1 MNVKKTLAAS
11 TAALVL
17 IGSVLPASAAGIDA
31 NYVKALKENGTA
43 DLILNVD
50 AYRAAYPDLD
60 AAFGDDTNAYIMHYL
75 TAGMYEGR
83 TMGVLFSPLAYAEA
97 YSDIKEAF
105 GDDISAVVN
114 HYVTFGITENRTAGT
129 AGVYADLA
137 EAERETNANAP
148 VDIGNPAGEHITCIY
163 NNGTL
168 VRREFYDANNRLFQ
182 YSVVT
187 DYNGA
192 ANSYTET
199 VYSSANVLVRVD
211 KYVNGVRVSTT
222 GSGTTTGGS
231 TTTGG
236 NTTTGGSTT
245 TGGNTT
251 TGGSTTT
258 GGNTT
263 TGNSSTTPSAGHITS
278 IYENGA
284 LIRREFYD
292 ADNHLFQFSD
302 VTDYDSA
309 TNSYTETIY
318 SSDNVLIRIDK
329 YVNGVLQ

>member
-1 MNVKKTLAAS
+1 MNVKKSLAAS

-31 NYVKALKENGTA
+31 GYVKALKENGTA

-114 HYVTFGITENRTAGT
+114 HYVTFGIAENRTAGT
-129 AGVYADLA
+129 AGIYADLA
-137 EAERETNANAP
+137 EAQRETAAGAP
-148 VDIGNPAGEHITCIY
+148 VDVGNPVGEHITCIY
-163 NNGTL
+163 NNGAL

-199 VYSSANVLVRVD
+199 VYSSNDVLVRVD

-222 GSGTTTGGS
+222 GSNTTTGSS

-236 NTTTGGSTT
+236 NTTTGGSSA
-245 TGGNTT
+245 TGS
-251 TGGSTTT
+251 STTT
-258 GGNTT
+258 GGN
-263 TGNSSTTPSAGHITS
+263 NSSGEHITC
-278 IYENGA
+278 IYANGA
-284 LIRREFYD
+284 LVRREFYD
-292 ADNHLFQFSD
+292 ANNRLFQFSE

-318 SSDNVLIRIDK
+318 SSDDVLVRVDT
-329 YVNGVLQ
+329 YVNGALVSSQ

>member
-17 IGSVLPASAAGIDA
+17 IGSALPASAAGIDA
-31 NYVKALKENGTA
+31 SYVKALKENGTA

-83 TMGVLFSPLAYAEA
+83 TMGVLFNPLAYAEA

-114 HYVTFGITENRTAGT
+114 HYVTFGIAENRTAGT
-129 AGVYADLA
+129 AGAYTDLA
-137 EAERETNANAP
+137 EAQRETATGAP
-148 VDIGNPAGEHITCIY
+148 VDVGNPAGEHITCIY
-163 NNGTL
+163 NNGVL

-199 VYSSANVLVRVD
+199 VYSSSNVLVRVD

-222 GSGTTTGGS
+222 DSGTSTGSG

-236 NTTTGGSTT
+236 NTTTSGS
-245 TGGNTT
+245 
-251 TGGSTTT
+251 
-258 GGNTT
+258 TT
-263 TGNSSTTPSAGHITS
+263 TGNSSTTPSAGHITE
-278 IYENGA
+278 IKGDDGTV
-284 LIRREFYD
+284 IRREFYD
-292 ADNHLFQFSD
+292 ANDRLFQYSEI
-302 VTDYDSA
+302 TDRDSA
-309 TNSYTETIY
+309 ANSYTESIY
-318 SSDNVLIRIDK
+318 SIDNVLIRVDR